1 MLSRIWVWAR
11 RNEYFLIVSCLIT
24 TVFLNWHMVGP
35 VLPRFALNFGVSVA
49 EVSLLISAFTL
60 ARILLN
66 FPAGALSERIGRR
79 PVFIAGGVI
88 AALASIGSGL
98 VSDFGHLVVLRFLT
112 GAGGALAVTTQV
124 TIMADISTPRTRARL
139 MAYSEGIISFGLFL
153 GPAVGGFL
161 GDAVGLRVPFFVAA
175 ALTIAATGWAL
186 LRLPETRGWNPGTDR
201 IAGEHEVLRSG
212 VLEGVRTV
220 LADRNYLMI
229 TIVGMLVF
237 FTRFASFFFM
247 LPILAYGL
255 GMSPGEYGL
264 VASGIALLQLPM
276 LALIGPL
283 SDRFGRK
290 ALIVPTTMITGLA
303 VIGLGFAPNQAVFVA
318 VAACYALASGISGPS
333 GSTYL
338 VDVAPPRFRGI
349 AVGLYRTA
357 GDVAGFI
364 GPPILGALAVV
375 WSQGTAVAVNGA
387 GLCLIG
393 LVFWLFAR
401 ETMPRAQAWSDQVPP
416 DPVSDG
422 RLAEGL
428 ETTRV
433 SPRRSD

>member
-1 MLSRIWVWAR
+1 LPTVWAWAR
-11 RNEYFLIVSCLIT
+11 RNEYLLVVSVLIT

-66 FPAGALSERIGRR
+66 FPSGALSERIGRR
-79 PVFIAGGVI
+79 PVLIAGGAI
-88 AALASIGSGL
+88 AAAASIGSGL
-98 VSDFGHLVVLRFLT
+98 VSDFPQLVALRFLT
-112 GAGGALAVTTQV
+112 GAGGALAITTQV
-124 TIMADISTPRTRARL
+124 TIMADISTQRTRARL
-139 MAYSEGIISFGLFL
+139 MSYSEGIVSFGLFL
-153 GPAVGGFL
+153 GPGIGGFL
-161 GDAVGLRVPFFVAA
+161 GDATGLRVPFFVAA
-175 ALTIAATGWAL
+175 GLTIAATIWAFF
-186 LRLPETRGWNPGTDR
+186 RLPETRGWNPEAPTPGAELDLTR
-201 IAGEHEVLRSG
+201 PSVW
-212 VLEGVRTV
+212 VGVRTV
-220 LADRNYLMI
+220 LSDRNYLMI
-229 TIVGMLVF
+229 TTVGLLVF

-290 ALIVPTTMITGLA
+290 ALIVPTTMLTGLA
-303 VIGLGFAPNQAVFVA
+303 VVGLGLAPNQAVFVA

-338 VDVAPPRFRGI
+338 GDVAPPKHRGV

-364 GPPILGALAVV
+364 GPPILGTLAVYT
-375 WSQGTAVAVNGA
+375 SQGTAVVVNGI

-393 LVFWLFAR
+393 VIFGLFAK
-401 ETMPRAQAWSDQVPP
+401 ETMVQAKPEREAVP
-416 DPVSDG
+416 
-422 RLAEGL
+422 A
-428 ETTRV
+428 
-433 SPRRSD
+433 